1 MLVANGMVN
10 LAEQS
15 VNLHV
20 TVVLNNSLSGLAG
33 GGQVGGFMNTALV
46 NSQHEL
52 VMPVIVN
59 GTLQHP
65 QVAPD
70 SEQIAQMKSRKL
82 LPTTSNPS
90 EFTSGLVEEAA
101 PASAKAHPVVARGAA
116 NTNKKRRRPNSW
128 AVVAAKKESPSA
140 SAAQKK

>member
-1 MLVANGMVN
+1 MVN
-10 LAEQS
+10 LAEQA
-15 VNLHV
+15 VNLHI
-20 TVVLNNSLSGLAG
+20 TVVLNNSVSEQAG
-33 GGQVGGFMNTALV
+33 GSQIGGFMNTALV

-82 LPTTSNPS
+82 LPTTSDPS
-90 EFTSGLVEEAA
+90 ELTSGLVEVAA

-116 NTNKKRRRPNSW
+116 NTNRKRRRPNSS